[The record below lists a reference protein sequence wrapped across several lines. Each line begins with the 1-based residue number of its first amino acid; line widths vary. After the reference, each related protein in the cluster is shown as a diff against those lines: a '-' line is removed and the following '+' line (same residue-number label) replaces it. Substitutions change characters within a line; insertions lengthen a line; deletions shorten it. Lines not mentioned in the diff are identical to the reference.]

1 MSFKSSDGT
10 FRDIVT
16 MDIWRD
22 KLEIAVPL
30 INDGAAIIVA
40 NFIVNYL
47 DINAVALGFE
57 ARRDAVVGSNVMPVV
72 ALL

>member
-30 INDGAAIIVA
+30 INDGAAIIGA

-47 DINAVALGFE
+47 DINAVAHGFE
-57 ARRDAVVGSNVMPVV
+57 ARHDSVVGSNVMPVV
-72 ALL
+72 A